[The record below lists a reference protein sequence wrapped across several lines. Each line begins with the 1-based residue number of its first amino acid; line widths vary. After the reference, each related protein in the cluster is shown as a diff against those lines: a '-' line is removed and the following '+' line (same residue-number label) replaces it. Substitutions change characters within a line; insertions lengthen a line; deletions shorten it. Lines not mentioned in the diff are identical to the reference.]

1 MFIYLI
7 WTSVIHTQV
16 LRSFICVGKP
26 DIDLTVLSGITH
38 KSMSFGGNRAEVF
51 NYNML
56 YPFKN
61 YLNLHFQD
69 GLLKKFGL
77 LLTIGS
83 IKRGIKISVKL
94 HGGKNRCVKNA
105 VK

>member
-7 WTSVIHTQV
+7 WTSVIHTRV

-26 DIDLTVLSGITH
+26 DIDLPVLSGITH
-38 KSMSFGGNRAEVF
+38 KNMSFGGNRAEVF
-51 NYNML
+51 NYNTL
-56 YPFKN
+56 YPLKN
-61 YLNLHFQD
+61 YLNMHFQD
-69 GLLKKFGL
+69 GLLKKFRL
-77 LLTIGS
+77 LQTIGS

-94 HGGKNRCVKNA
+94 HGGKNGCVKNA